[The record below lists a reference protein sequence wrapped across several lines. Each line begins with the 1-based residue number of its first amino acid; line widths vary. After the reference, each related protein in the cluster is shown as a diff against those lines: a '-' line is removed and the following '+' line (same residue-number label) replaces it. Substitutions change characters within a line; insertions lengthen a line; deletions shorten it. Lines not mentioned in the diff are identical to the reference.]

1 MIVPMKTALALR
13 HLAFEDLGLIEPL
26 LVKRGFQV
34 RYHEAGVDDFA
45 GVDLDAVDLLIVLG
59 GPISV
64 EDEDRFPWLVEEVG
78 LIRQRLDSGRPLL
91 GICLG
96 AQLMARALGARVK
109 PMGVKEIGFA
119 PLRLTEAGQ
128 GTALAELGSQPMLHW
143 HGDQFDLPVGMASL
157 AATDVCP
164 HQAFAPHDKALA
176 LQFHP
181 EVDPA
186 RFEQWLI
193 GHVDELEHEG
203 IEIGVLRTGMVK
215 EADGLKAALVRVV
228 GRWLEQI
235 LLWRQ

>member
-1 MIVPMKTALALR
+1 MMAPMKTALALR
-13 HLAFEDLGLIEPL
+13 HLAFEDLGLLEPL
-26 LVKRGFQV
+26 LLGRGFDV
-34 RYHEAGVDDFA
+34 GYHEAGVDDFA
-45 GVDLDAVDLLIVLG
+45 AVDLDAVDLLVVLG

-64 EDEDRFPWLVEEVG
+64 EDEESFPWLVDEVA

-96 AQLMARALGARVK
+96 AQLMARALGARVR

-119 PLRLTEAGQ
+119 PLALAAAGQ

-143 HGDQFDLPVGMASL
+143 HGDQFELPLGMASM
-157 AATDVCP
+157 AATSICP
-164 HQAFAPHDKALA
+164 HQAFAPHAKALG

-193 GHVDELEHEG
+193 GHVDELADAG
-203 IEIGVLRTGMVK
+203 IEPGELRAAMAR
-215 EADGLKAALVRVV
+215 EARGLQAALQRLMT
-228 GRWLEQI
+228 RWLDQA
-235 LLWRQ
+235 LL

>member
-1 MIVPMKTALALR
+1 MAPMKTALALR

-26 LVKRGFQV
+26 LAKRGFEV

-45 GVDLDAVDLLIVLG
+45 SVDLGAVDLLVVLG

-64 EDEDRFPWLVEEVG
+64 EDEDNYPWLSDEVA
-78 LIRQRLDSGRPLL
+78 LIRERLDAGQPLL

-119 PLRLTEAGQ
+119 PLTLTEAGRSS
-128 GTALAELGSQPMLHW
+128 ALAELGSQPMLHW
-143 HGDQFDLPVGMASL
+143 HGDQFELPIGMVSL
-157 AATDVCP
+157 ASTPICP
-164 HQAFAPHDKALA
+164 HQAFAPHARALG

-186 RFEQWLI
+186 RIEQWLI
-193 GHVDELEHEG
+193 GHGDELVAAG
-203 IEIGVLRTGMVK
+203 IAPQTLR
-215 EADGLKAALVRVV
+215 EAAKQQGPGLAEALRRWMA
-228 GRWLEQI
+228 RWLDQA
-235 LLWRQ
+235 LL

>member
-1 MIVPMKTALALR
+1 MMAPMKTALALR

-26 LVKRGFQV
+26 LVQRGFEV

-45 GVDLDAVDLLIVLG
+45 AVELDAIDLLVVLG

-64 EDEDRFPWLVEEVG
+64 EDEDNYPWLFDEVA
-78 LIRQRLDSGRPLL
+78 LIRERLDAGRPLL

-119 PLRLTEAGQ
+119 PLT
-128 GTALAELGSQPMLHW
+128 LAELGSQPMLHW
-143 HGDQFDLPVGMASL
+143 HGDQFELPIGMASL
-157 AATDVCP
+157 ASTPLCP
-164 HQAFAPHDKALA
+164 HQAFAPHARALG

-186 RFEQWLI
+186 RIEQWLI
-193 GHVDELEHEG
+193 GHGDELVAAG
-203 IEIGVLRTGMVK
+203 IAPQALR
-215 EADGLKAALVRVV
+215 EAAKQQGPGLAEALKRWMA
-228 GRWLEQI
+228 RWLDQT
-235 LLWRQ
+235 LL

>member
-1 MIVPMKTALALR
+1 MAPMKTAIALR

-26 LVKRGFQV
+26 LVLRGFEV
-34 RYHEAGVDDFA
+34 RYHEAGVDDFNA
-45 GVDLDAVDLLIVLG
+45 INLDAVDLLVVLG

-64 EDEDRFPWLVEEVG
+64 EDEERFPWLIDEVA
-78 LIRQRLDSGRPLL
+78 LVRQRLDSQQPLL

-109 PMGVKEIGFA
+109 SMGVKEIGFS
-119 PLRLTEAGQ
+119 RLTMTAAGQ

-143 HGDQFDLPVGMASL
+143 HGDQFELPVGMTSL
-157 AATDVCP
+157 AATAICP
-164 HQAFAPHDKALA
+164 HQAFAPHARALG

-193 GHVDELEHEG
+193 GHIDELEQAG
-203 IEIGVLRTGMVK
+203 IAPGELRATMAG
-215 EADGLKAALVRVV
+215 EAEGLKAALGRLMQ
-228 GRWLEQI
+228 RWLDQA
-235 LLWRQ
+235 LL